1 MSKIINYKRLPGWL
15 TRLHNSFPGDTFI
28 VVMLK
33 QKKLDSLLKFIK
45 STPTLIITI
54 VVASG
59 SIIVPRVSAD
69 QFDAQIT
76 ALQQA
81 NAVKQ
86 EAKSQLGSEAASLS
100 DAMYKLQVQIDALQ
114 GQINTNKAKMDD
126 LQYQITAAEAEL
138 AKQKV
143 ILGES
148 IKAMY
153 LEGQISTLEMLASS
167 KDLSEFVDKQQYRTA
182 VQAKIKTSVDSITEL
197 KVQLK
202 EQKLKVEQTLKDL
215 EILQARIDIQR
226 SEQARLLSLNQS
238 EQNAL
243 NAQIRQNSQAVA
255 GLRAE
260 QAAANAR
267 LFNGANIVLG
277 TACDTANGDTYPSPW
292 CSSYQDSMFDS
303 WGMYNRECVSYTAW
317 RVAESGRYMPP
328 WGWQGL
334 GNANQWDD
342 NAIRQGIPVD
352 SSPRAGDVAIKN
364 SMPYGHAMYVESVNS
379 NGTINISQYNYS
391 LDGRFSLAY
400 NVPANG
406 LLFIHFP

>member
-15 TRLHNSFPGDTFI
+15 TRLHNSFPGATFI

-33 QKKLDSLLKFIK
+33 QKKLNSLLKFIK

-114 GQINTNKAKMDD
+114 SQIDANKAKMDD
-126 LQYQITAAEAEL
+126 LQNQIIAAETEL

-182 VQAKIKTSVDSITEL
+182 VQAKIKTSVDKITEL
-197 KVQLK
+197 KIQLK
-202 EQKLKVEQTLKDL
+202 EQKLKVEQTLNDL
-215 EILQARIDIQR
+215 QILQARVDTQR
-226 SEQARLLSLNQS
+226 AEQARLLSLNQS

-243 NAQIRQNSQAVA
+243 NIQIRQNSQAVA
-255 GLRAE
+255 ALRAE

-267 LFNGANIVLG
+267 LFNGANVVLG
-277 TACDTANGDTYPSPW
+277 TACDTAHGDTYPSPW

-342 NAIRQGIPVD
+342 DAIAQGIPVD
-352 SSPRAGDVAIKN
+352 GNPRAGDVAIKN
-364 SMPYGHAMYVESVNS
+364 SMPFGHAMYVESVNS
-379 NGTINISQYNYS
+379 NGSINISQYNYS
-391 LDGRFSLAY
+391 YDGRFSLAY
-400 NVPANG
+400 NVSASG
-406 LLFIHFP
+406 LVFIHFP

>member
-1 MSKIINYKRLPGWL
+1 MSKIINYKRFPGWF
-15 TRLHNSFPGDTFI
+15 TRLHNSLPSATFI

-33 QKKLDSLLKFIK
+33 QKKLNRLLKIIK

-59 SIIVPRVSAD
+59 SIIAPRVSAD

-114 GQINTNKAKMDD
+114 SQIDANRAKMDD
-126 LQYQITAAEAEL
+126 LQNQIIAAETEL

-182 VQAKIKTSVDSITEL
+182 VQAKIKASVDKITEL
-197 KVQLK
+197 KIQLK
-202 EQKLKVEQTLKDL
+202 EQKLKVEQTLNDL
-215 EILQARIDIQR
+215 QVLQARVDTQR
-226 SEQARLLSLNQS
+226 AEQARLC
-238 EQNAL
+238 
-243 NAQIRQNSQAVA
+243 
-255 GLRAE
+255 
-260 QAAANAR
+260 R
-267 LFNGANIVLG
+267 LIS
-277 TACDTANGDTYPSPW
+277 PSK
-292 CSSYQDSMFDS
+292 
-303 WGMYNRECVSYTAW
+303 T
-317 RVAESGRYMPP
+317 
-328 WGWQGL
+328 L
-334 GNANQWDD
+334 
-342 NAIRQGIPVD
+342 
-352 SSPRAGDVAIKN
+352 
-364 SMPYGHAMYVESVNS
+364 
-379 NGTINISQYNYS
+379 
-391 LDGRFSLAY
+391 
-400 NVPANG
+400 
-406 LLFIHFP
+406 

>member
-1 MSKIINYKRLPGWL
+1 MSKIINYKRLPGWH
-15 TRLHNSFPGDTFI
+15 TRLHNSFPGATFI

-33 QKKLDSLLKFIK
+33 QKKLNSLLKFIK

-59 SIIVPRVSAD
+59 SIIAPRVSAD

-114 GQINTNKAKMDD
+114 SQINTNKAKMDD
-126 LQYQITAAEAEL
+126 LQNQIIAAETEL

-167 KDLSEFVDKQQYRTA
+167 KDLSDFVDKQQYRNA
-182 VQAKIKTSVDSITEL
+182 VQAKIKTSVDNITEL
-197 KVQLK
+197 KIQLK
-202 EQKLKVEQTLKDL
+202 EQKLKVEQTLNDL
-215 EILQARIDIQR
+215 QILQARIDTQR
-226 SEQARLLSLNQS
+226 AEQARLLSLNQS

-243 NAQIRQNSQAVA
+243 NVQIRQNSQAVA

-277 TACDTANGDTYPSPW
+277 TACDTAHGDTYPSPW

-317 RVAESGRYMPP
+317 RVSESGRYMPS
-328 WGWQGL
+328 WGWLGL
-334 GNANQWDD
+334 GKANQGDD

-352 SSPRAGDVAIKN
+352 NSPRAGDVAIKN

-379 NGTINISQYNYS
+379 NGSINISQYNYS

-400 NVPANG
+400 NVSASG

>member
-126 LQYQITAAEAEL
+126 LQNQITAAEAEL

>member
-1 MSKIINYKRLPGWL
+1 VSKNTTSKRFPGWF
-15 TRLHNSFPGDTFI
+15 TRLHNSFPGATFI

-33 QKKLDSLLKFIK
+33 QKKLNRLLKIIK

-100 DAMYKLQVQIDALQ
+100 DAMYKLQVQINALQ
-114 GQINTNKAKMDD
+114 SQIDANKAKMDD
-126 LQYQITAAEAEL
+126 LQNQITAAETEL

-182 VQAKIKTSVDSITEL
+182 VQAKIKASVDKITEL
-197 KVQLK
+197 KIQLK
-202 EQKLKVEQTLKDL
+202 EQKLKVEQTLNDL
-215 EILQARIDIQR
+215 QILQARVDTQR
-226 SEQARLLSLNQS
+226 AEQARLLSLNQS

-243 NAQIRQNSQAVA
+243 NLQIRQNSQAVA
-255 GLRAE
+255 ALRAE

-277 TACDTANGDTYPSPW
+277 TACDTAHGDTYPSPW

-317 RVAESGRYMPP
+317 RVSESGRYMPS
-328 WGWQGL
+328 WGWLGL

-379 NGTINISQYNYS
+379 NGSINISQYNYS

-400 NVPANG
+400 NVSASG

>member
-1 MSKIINYKRLPGWL
+1 MSKNTTSKRFPGWF
-15 TRLHNSFPGDTFI
+15 TRLHNSFPGATFI

-33 QKKLDSLLKFIK
+33 QKKLNRLLKIIN

-100 DAMYKLQVQIDALQ
+100 DAMYKLQVQINALQ
-114 GQINTNKAKMDD
+114 SQIDANKAKMDD
-126 LQYQITAAEAEL
+126 LQNQITAAETEL

-182 VQAKIKTSVDSITEL
+182 VQAKIKASVDKITEL
-197 KVQLK
+197 KIQLK
-202 EQKLKVEQTLKDL
+202 EQKLKVEQTLNDL
-215 EILQARIDIQR
+215 QILQARVDTQR
-226 SEQARLLSLNQS
+226 AEQARLLSLNQS

-243 NAQIRQNSQAVA
+243 NLQIRQNSQAVA
-255 GLRAE
+255 ALRAE

-277 TACDTANGDTYPSPW
+277 TACDTAHGDTYPSPW

-317 RVAESGRYMPP
+317 RVSESGRYMPS
-328 WGWQGL
+328 WGWLGL

-379 NGTINISQYNYS
+379 NGSINISQYNYS

-400 NVPANG
+400 NVSASG

>member
-1 MSKIINYKRLPGWL
+1 MSKNTTSKRFPGWF
-15 TRLHNSFPGDTFI
+15 TRLHNSFPGATFI

-33 QKKLDSLLKFIK
+33 QKKLNRLLKIIK

-100 DAMYKLQVQIDALQ
+100 DAMYKLQVQINALQ
-114 GQINTNKAKMDD
+114 SQIDANKAKMDD
-126 LQYQITAAEAEL
+126 LQNQITAAETEL

-182 VQAKIKTSVDSITEL
+182 VQAKIKASVDKITEL
-197 KVQLK
+197 KIQLK
-202 EQKLKVEQTLKDL
+202 EQKLKIEQTLNDL
-215 EILQARIDIQR
+215 QILQARVDTQR
-226 SEQARLLSLNQS
+226 AEQARLLSLNQS

-243 NAQIRQNSQAVA
+243 NLQIRQNSQAVA
-255 GLRAE
+255 ALRAE

-277 TACDTANGDTYPSPW
+277 TACDTAHGDTYPSPW

-317 RVAESGRYMPP
+317 RVSESGRYMPS
-328 WGWQGL
+328 WGWQWR
-334 GNANQWDD
+334 GNANQWAD

-379 NGTINISQYNYS
+379 NGSINISQYNYS

-400 NVPANG
+400 NVSASG

>member
-1 MSKIINYKRLPGWL
+1 MSKNTTSKRFPGWF
-15 TRLHNSFPGDTFI
+15 TRLHNSFPGATFI

-33 QKKLDSLLKFIK
+33 QKKLNRLLKIIK

-100 DAMYKLQVQIDALQ
+100 DAMYKLQVQINALQ
-114 GQINTNKAKMDD
+114 SQIDANKAKMDD
-126 LQYQITAAEAEL
+126 LQNQITAAETEL

-182 VQAKIKTSVDSITEL
+182 VQAKIKASVDKITEL
-197 KVQLK
+197 KIQLK
-202 EQKLKVEQTLKDL
+202 EQKLKVEQTLNDL
-215 EILQARIDIQR
+215 QILQARVDTQR
-226 SEQARLLSLNQS
+226 AEQARLLSLNQS

-243 NAQIRQNSQAVA
+243 NLQIRQNSQAVA
-255 GLRAE
+255 ALRAE

-277 TACDTANGDTYPSPW
+277 TACDTAHGDTYPSPW

-317 RVAESGRYMPP
+317 RVSESGRYMPS
-328 WGWQGL
+328 WGWLGL

-379 NGTINISQYNYS
+379 NGSINISQYNYS

-400 NVPANG
+400 NVSASG